1 MMDITTAA
9 GGGMKDMSFIS
20 GTSFILSEVS
30 SEGSEQGGLQQQMK
44 RNYNIHDDDENSE
57 ETERVQNTPKKPAQT
72 TTTTALDP
80 DVSLISLPNFDKKQ
94 TAYAN
99 NTSASFVISDDGD
112 VKSLSSSDP
121 NTNTNMTMS
130 PITPMTNMRRNTMQ
144 LALQESLYFTKQID
158 QLKKDLENTQE
169 LHQKEFERRQQLEHL
184 LKQQNNT
191 KDTENNQPSSCGVV
205 SPTSNNTTSKTKQTQ
220 ALSPT
225 TTTAKLMDR
234 NTTLVKE
241 VRFADQTCVEL
252 SEKNIA
258 LQNDL
263 LRVEQDLTE
272 CKSELREKNESL
284 QNLLKQN
291 GMMEVKV
298 GQSLAELEKNTER
311 YENSMEEK
319 QILLE
324 KLEAKHQDLLGKYE
338 KVSKDKAVLQHQVF
352 SGDKQIQSL
361 TKQLETLQ
369 NKQEQN
375 PPKTPTSTVLANTLK
390 TEIGRTRQA
399 SQQIREL
406 EKSLGR
412 AQSELKQVEK
422 ERDIT
427 LKKTETLENQVKEL
441 QIQLNSAEQNPII
454 SVLQQEKTNLEE
466 ELSICKSYLQTCET
480 QLNATLEETEHFKHL
495 ASSLQLE
502 LSQTRKDL
510 ERVVILKQNEQ
521 DAFEYLV
528 RTEVMKGMNLME
540 NTHCVLEQ
548 IVHEKLEGQ
557 LNRLEKL
564 DRFVD
569 KFSQNKKSTGGSS
582 NPADAQDTQD
592 TDVDTSLYT
601 NCPMKLLGSFDK
613 CAEQESPNN
622 KSAFQDHSFASTT
635 SSTSTSTATDERGWS
650 MNCTKASEL
659 IDDFTTIMED
669 NDGKDESL
677 NQSYYSIMDTPKLA
691 QRMTQQISSILIE
704 AQQAHGTSSSAT
716 FSNEIIKEIEE
727 NFTTLLQMFDKS
739 QLKVEEYK
747 LFLKNLQKVYKRE
760 HDELQDKIVAQEKI
774 IQQLQKQKQPST
786 TTLSASSEE
795 MQSLR
800 KSLESTRLKLQMCIR
815 ENKELELSHT
825 KFSTSIQKH
834 LEKEQRHSNE
844 LQLKL
849 QRYQEEN
856 MELQQQQQQQQQR
869 VSVEAENSSE
879 EIQELEQRCNEIEQV
894 AIDLK
899 DENTSL
905 LQKNSDLKEKLEI
918 QTDEKADL
926 RNCVK
931 RLNESLDGKREECN
945 NIKQELNECKR
956 SLTSTN
962 TQLKESEK
970 ETQKIRSELHQ
981 MDINHT
987 KQEDHWKEILMEKD
1001 ALLQEIQSISQQEL
1015 DLMKTTYEKKIS
1027 SRENK
1032 MKELQHLVLN
1042 YKSDMA
1048 SNKREEDR
1056 KNLRITNLLKQIQ
1069 KLEKDSSSDKSKTDE
1084 IVFKLKNEI
1093 DLLKKAKVDLEHVTT
1108 QYVKQIDEL
1117 QSEIDS
1123 LEKTHNGEAR
1133 KLKDNGEQIQQVMNE
1148 KIDLLRKQLDEST
1161 KNAAAQTTIATAT
1174 NASMERKCVHLKEY
1188 VTKLTNKCQ
1197 EWSERYKKLS
1207 NEMNLL
1213 VQEKLKSEKLLESSH
1228 QHHEENKENSSSNM
1242 SSSSSLL
1249 LDDESTLIS
1258 LNHGGDMRKLSQ
1270 ECKYLKKAV
1279 IREARRNSKLQEE
1292 IKKRN
1297 VMLLNHKSKQQ
1308 KQPLSKMTNNNE
1320 GSSPVSSAVDFN

>member
-1 MMDITTAA
+1 M
-9 GGGMKDMSFIS
+9 
-20 GTSFILSEVS
+20 
-30 SEGSEQGGLQQQMK
+30 
-44 RNYNIHDDDENSE
+44 
-57 ETERVQNTPKKPAQT
+57 
-72 TTTTALDP
+72 
-80 DVSLISLPNFDKKQ
+80 
-94 TAYAN
+94 
-99 NTSASFVISDDGD
+99 
-112 VKSLSSSDP
+112 
-121 NTNTNMTMS
+121 
-130 PITPMTNMRRNTMQ
+130 
-144 LALQESLYFTKQID
+144 
-158 QLKKDLENTQE
+158 
-169 LHQKEFERRQQLEHL
+169 
-184 LKQQNNT
+184 
-191 KDTENNQPSSCGVV
+191 
-205 SPTSNNTTSKTKQTQ
+205 
-220 ALSPT
+220 
-225 TTTAKLMDR
+225 
-234 NTTLVKE
+234 
-241 VRFADQTCVEL
+241 
-252 SEKNIA
+252 
-258 LQNDL
+258 
-263 LRVEQDLTE
+263 
-272 CKSELREKNESL
+272 
-284 QNLLKQN
+284 
-291 GMMEVKV
+291 
-298 GQSLAELEKNTER
+298 
-311 YENSMEEK
+311 
-319 QILLE
+319 
-324 KLEAKHQDLLGKYE
+324 
-338 KVSKDKAVLQHQVF
+338 
-352 SGDKQIQSL
+352 
-361 TKQLETLQ
+361 
-369 NKQEQN
+369 
-375 PPKTPTSTVLANTLK
+375 
-390 TEIGRTRQA
+390 
-399 SQQIREL
+399 
-406 EKSLGR
+406 
-412 AQSELKQVEK
+412 
-422 ERDIT
+422 
-427 LKKTETLENQVKEL
+427 
-441 QIQLNSAEQNPII
+441 
-454 SVLQQEKTNLEE
+454 
-466 ELSICKSYLQTCET
+466 
-480 QLNATLEETEHFKHL
+480 
-495 ASSLQLE
+495 
-502 LSQTRKDL
+502 
-510 ERVVILKQNEQ
+510 
-521 DAFEYLV
+521 
-528 RTEVMKGMNLME
+528 
-540 NTHCVLEQ
+540 
-548 IVHEKLEGQ
+548 
-557 LNRLEKL
+557 
-564 DRFVD
+564 
-569 KFSQNKKSTGGSS
+569 
-582 NPADAQDTQD
+582 
-592 TDVDTSLYT
+592 
-601 NCPMKLLGSFDK
+601 
-613 CAEQESPNN
+613 
-622 KSAFQDHSFASTT
+622 
-635 SSTSTSTATDERGWS
+635 
-650 MNCTKASEL
+650 
-659 IDDFTTIMED
+659 MED
-669 NDGKDESL
+669 NDEKDESL

-747 LFLKNLQKVYKRE
+747 LFLKNLQKIYKRE
-760 HDELQDKIVAQEKI
+760 HGELQDKIVAQEKI
-774 IQQLQKQKQPST
+774 IQQLQKQKQPPT

-795 MQSLR
+795 IQSLR
-800 KSLESTRLKLQMCIR
+800 RSLESTRLKLQLCIR

-825 KFSTSIQKH
+825 KFSSSIQKH

-856 MELQQQQQQQQQR
+856 MKLQQQQR

-899 DENTSL
+899 DENTLL

-918 QTDEKADL
+918 QTDEKTDL

-931 RLNESLDGKREECN
+931 RLSESLDGKREECN

-956 SLTSTN
+956 SLTSTD
-962 TQLKESEK
+962 TQLKESGK

-981 MDINHT
+981 MNINHT

-1015 DLMKTTYEKKIS
+1015 DLMKSTYEKKIS

-1056 KNLRITNLLKQIQ
+1056 KDLRITNLLKQIQ

-1123 LEKTHNGEAR
+1123 LEKTHQDETR
-1133 KLKDNGEQIQQVMNE
+1133 KLKGNEQIQQVLNE
-1148 KIDLLRKQLDEST
+1148 EIDLLRKQLDEST

-1213 VQEKLKSEKLLESSH
+1213 VQEKLQSEKLLESSH

-1308 KQPLSKMTNNNE
+1308 KQPFSKMMNNNE
-1320 GSSPVSSAVDFN
+1320 DSSPVSSAVDFN